1 MLPPF
6 VCSRASLWTEV
17 RVTQINKKTSV
28 KTLEALCMSGELE
41 TTLVRLHRSCEYNTS
56 LCDYMGRTVRGRN
69 DTLRQLEAVLKE
81 WGRMDG
87 QVI

>member
-1 MLPPF
+1 
-6 VCSRASLWTEV
+6 
-17 RVTQINKKTSV
+17 
-28 KTLEALCMSGELE
+28 MSGELE
-41 TTLVRLHRSCEYNTS
+41 TTLVRLHRSCEYSTS

>member
-1 MLPPF
+1 
-6 VCSRASLWTEV
+6 
-17 RVTQINKKTSV
+17 
-28 KTLEALCMSGELE
+28 MSGELE

-81 WGRMDG
+81 WGRVDG